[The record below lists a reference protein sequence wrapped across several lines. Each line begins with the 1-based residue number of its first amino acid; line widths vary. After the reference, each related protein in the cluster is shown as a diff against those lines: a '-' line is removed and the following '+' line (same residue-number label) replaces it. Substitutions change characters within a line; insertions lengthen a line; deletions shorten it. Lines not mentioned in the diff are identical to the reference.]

1 MPYKIRQQVQTELV
15 ETRHMLLNNLRRQ
28 NNREVEL
35 LKSTMI
41 KQLKKSVDVQ
51 KMPSVRVRPTLKVE
65 LKHRV
70 MNCKIPTENIKEP
83 IKIDQLNESVLT
95 ALRKSKR
102 AGLGAENTQVKMIET
117 CQNEISKCKNLDE
130 IR

>member
-1 MPYKIRQQVQTELV
+1 MQTELV